1 MAHTNSGGTLPP
13 RFPSHLKGFVPYALA
28 AFLVSLVGGFTVMLG
43 PAFVQ
48 QMGLDDAHTTWTAL
62 AQAIS
67 TAACAPILGKAGDAL
82 GRRRTLLGGIAV
94 YTAGNVLAALSGSLG
109 TMLAARFIVGLGTAA
124 ISPVVLS
131 YIVTE
136 FPPDAQA
143 KGFSLYM
150 LLSSAAVVVG
160 PTLSGLML
168 AAWGWRAMVWVC
180 VGISAAVFALCVL
193 LKDDR
198 APVPK
203 PLTDF
208 DTPGAVL
215 VLVFFALALCI
226 PAVGQRSGWRSV
238 PLWTLVSAAIPALIA
253 LVAVERRASSPI
265 LPGRFIRRRA
275 FVLSVLALFLTQG
288 LMQANMTNIIVFVRQ
303 VQPGNSVV
311 SAYAISVMYLGM
323 SLGSVLVG
331 PLAGRHEP
339 RRVLTGSFL
348 LTALSCAL
356 FLRFTEAVSTL
367 LLMGSLGLLGF
378 GLGGNAAILMKV
390 ALSDLPA
397 DKAGAA
403 TGTYGLFR
411 DLSAPFGVAV
421 LVPLYTD
428 RVTSGMARGLTEGA
442 SAVQAL
448 RLLGAIEVICVAAG
462 ILTVQLLPD
471 IHHERRA
478 NACD

>member
-1 MAHTNSGGTLPP
+1 MPHFRPGGTLPP
-13 RFPSHLKGFVPYALA
+13 HMKVFAPYALA
-28 AFLVSLVGGFTVMLG
+28 ALLVSLVGGFTVMLG

-48 QMGLDDAHTTWTAL
+48 AMGLDDASVTWTAL

-67 TAACAPILGKAGDAL
+67 TAACAPILGRIADAL
-82 GRRRTLLGGIAV
+82 GRRRTLLLGVAI
-94 YTAGNVLAALSGSLG
+94 YTAGNVLAALASSLG
-109 TMLAARFIVGLGTAA
+109 MMLLARFIVGLGTAA

-131 YIVTE
+131 YIVTD
-136 FPPDAQA
+136 FPTGEQA

-160 PTLSGLML
+160 PTLSGLMIS
-168 AAWGWRAMVWVC
+168 AWGWRAMVWVC
-180 VGISAAVFALCVL
+180 AAISAAVLALCAL
-193 LKDDR
+193 LKDAH
-198 APVPK
+198 APAPK
-203 PLTDF
+203 PLTHF
-208 DTPGAVL
+208 DLPGATL
-215 VLVFFALALCI
+215 VVIFFTLALCI
-226 PAVGQRSGWRSV
+226 PAVGQRWGWLSG
-238 PLWTLVSAAIPALIA
+238 PLWMVVLAAFPALAA
-253 LVAVERRASSPI
+253 LILVERHASSPI
-265 LPGRFIRRRA
+265 LPGRFIRRKA
-275 FVLSVLALFLTQG
+275 FLLSVLALFLTQG

-356 FLRFTEAVSTL
+356 FLLFTVEVSTL
-367 LLMGSLGLLGF
+367 LLMGALALLGF
-378 GLGGNAAILMKV
+378 GLGGNATILMKV
-390 ALSDLPA
+390 ALSDLPGDQA
-397 DKAGAA
+397 SAA

-411 DLSAPFGVAV
+411 DLAAPFGVAV
-421 LVPLYTD
+421 LVPLYTEQVASD
-428 RVTSGMARGLTEGA
+428 LARGLTESA

-448 RLLGAIEVICVAAG
+448 HLLGLIEFASVAAG
-462 ILTVQLLPD
+462 ILVVRLLPH
-471 IHHERRA
+471 IHPERRP

>member
-1 MAHTNSGGTLPP
+1 MPHSSPGGTLPP
-13 RFPSHLKGFVPYALA
+13 HLKGFVPYALA

-48 QMGLDDAHTTWTAL
+48 EMGLDDANTTWTAL
-62 AQAIS
+62 AQAVS

-82 GRRRTLLGGIAV
+82 GRRRTLLLGIAV
-94 YTAGNVLAALSGSLG
+94 YTVGNVLAALSVSLG
-109 TMLAARFIVGLGTAA
+109 MMLAARFIVGLGTAA
-124 ISPVVLS
+124 IAPVVLS

-168 AAWGWRAMVWVC
+168 GAWGWRAMVWVC
-180 VGISAAVFALCVL
+180 VGISAAVFVLCALI
-193 LKDDR
+193 KDDR
-198 APVPK
+198 APAPK

-215 VLVFFALALCI
+215 VLLFFTLALCI
-226 PAVGQRSGWRSV
+226 PAVGQQSGWLSA
-238 PLWTLVSAAIPALIA
+238 PLWGIVSAAIPALVA
-253 LVAVERRASSPI
+253 LVWVEKRAPSPI

-275 FVLSVLALFLTQG
+275 FMLSVLALFLTQG
-288 LMQANMTNIIVFVRQ
+288 LMQANMTSIIVFVRQ

-323 SLGSVLVG
+323 SLGSVVVG
-331 PLAGRHEP
+331 PLAGKHEP

-348 LTALSCAL
+348 LTGLSCAMFLL
-356 FLRFTEAVSTL
+356 FTQEVSTL
-367 LLMGSLGLLGF
+367 LLMGTLALLGF
-378 GLGGNAAILMKV
+378 GLGGNATILMQV
-390 ALSDLPA
+390 ALSGLPA

-411 DLSAPFGVAV
+411 DLAAPFGVAV
-421 LVPLYTD
+421 LVPLYTG
-428 RVTSGMARGLTEGA
+428 RVTAGMARGLTEGS

-448 RLLGAIEVICVAAG
+448 RLLGLIEVGCVAAG
-462 ILTVQLLPD
+462 ILVVRMLPH
-471 IHHERRA
+471 IHHERRRKS
-478 NACD
+478 CD

>member
-1 MAHTNSGGTLPP
+1 MPKPHACQRSTMSPYL
-13 RFPSHLKGFVPYALA
+13 LGFVPYALA

-48 QMGLDDAHTTWTAL
+48 EMGLDDANTTWTAL
-62 AQAIS
+62 AQAVS

-94 YTAGNVLAALSGSLG
+94 YTVGNVLAALSSSLG
-109 TMLAARFIVGLGTAA
+109 MMLLARFIVGLGTAA
-124 ISPVVLS
+124 IAPVVLA

-150 LLSSAAVVVG
+150 LLSSAAVVAG

-180 VGISAAVFALCVL
+180 VGISAAVFVLCALL
-193 LKDDR
+193 RDAH
-198 APVPK
+198 APAPK

-215 VLVFFALALCI
+215 VLVFFTLTLCI
-226 PAVGQRSGWRSV
+226 PAVGQRSGWLSA
-238 PLWTLVSAAIPALIA
+238 PLLMLVSAAIPALIA
-253 LVAVERRASSPI
+253 LIAVEKRASSPI

-275 FVLSVLALFLTQG
+275 FILSVLALFLTQG
-288 LMQANMTNIIVFVRQ
+288 LMQANMTDIIVFVRQ
-303 VQPGNSVV
+303 VQPENSVV

-323 SLGSVLVG
+323 SLGSVIVG
-331 PLAGRHEP
+331 PLAGKHEP

-356 FLRFTEAVSTL
+356 FLLFGQEVSTL

-378 GLGGNAAILMKV
+378 GLGGNATILMKV

-397 DKAGAA
+397 NKAGAA

-411 DLSAPFGVAV
+411 DLAAPFGVAV

-428 RVTSGMARGLTEGA
+428 RAAEGLARGLTQGEA
-442 SAVQAL
+442 AVQAL
-448 RLLGAIEVICVAAG
+448 RLLGLIEVCCVAVG
-462 ILTVQLLPD
+462 ILVVRMLPH
-471 IHHERRA
+471 IHPERRA
-478 NACD
+478 